1 VFGRYRL
8 RQRPLC
14 FLDISLEEPMVP
26 VIALVGRPNVGKSTL
41 FNRLTRTRDAIVG
54 DLAGLT
60 RDRQYGE
67 AKWQGRTYILIDT
80 GGISGDE
87 DGMDAKMAEQ
97 SLLAIEEADVVLFMV
112 DARAGL
118 CAADQMIGEHLRK
131 RNKRSFL
138 VVNKVDNIDPDLAR
152 AEFSSLGMGVP
163 LAIAGAHGRGIT
175 QMLEAALVDFPQDP
189 VELQALEGEIVAE
202 GEEAKLIPGPSEKD
216 GIKIAIIGRPN
227 VGKSTL
233 VNRMLG
239 DDRVI
244 VYDEPGTTRD
254 SIYIPFQRDEE
265 KYTLIDTAGVRRRGK
280 IFEAVEK
287 FSVVKTLQAI
297 QDANVVI
304 FVMDAREGVV
314 DHDLNLLG
322 FVLETGRALVIA
334 LNKWDGMEP
343 SERDYVKVEL
353 QRRLFFV
360 DFADIH
366 FISALHGTGVG
377 HLYGSVQA
385 SFKSAITRW
394 PTNRLTQ
401 ILEDAVSEHQPPM
414 VNGRRIKLRYAHLG
428 GANPP
433 IIVIHGNQVD
443 KIPRAY
449 SRYLE
454 NTYRR
459 VLKLVGTPIRI
470 EYKGGENPFEG
481 KKNSLTDR
489 QVNKKR
495 RMMTHH
501 KKADKKRKDKR

>member
-1 VFGRYRL
+1 
-8 RQRPLC
+8 
-14 FLDISLEEPMVP
+14 MVP

-54 DLAGLT
+54 DLSGLT

-67 AKWQGRTYILIDT
+67 AKWEGRSYILVDT

-87 DGMDAKMAEQ
+87 EGIDEKMAEQ
-97 SLLAIEEADVVLFMV
+97 SLLAIEEADVVLFLV

-118 CAADQMIGEHLRK
+118 TAGDQMIGEHLRK
-131 RNKRSFL
+131 RNKRSYL
-138 VVNKVDNIDPDLAR
+138 VVNKVDNIDPDIAR
-152 AEFSSLGMGVP
+152 AEFAPMGLGEALP
-163 LAIAGAHGRGIT
+163 IAGAHGRGIT
-175 QMLEAALVDFPQDP
+175 QMLEVALGDFARN
-189 VELQALEGEIVAE
+189 EEENALDEDVAE
-202 GEEAKLIPGPSEKD
+202 GEEAKRIPGPSEKD

-239 DDRVI
+239 EDRVV
-244 VYDEPGTTRD
+244 VYDQPGTTRD
-254 SIYIPFQRDEE
+254 SIYIPFERNDE
-265 KYTLIDTAGVRRRGK
+265 KYTLIDTAGVRKRGK
-280 IFEAVEK
+280 IHEEVEK

-297 QDANVVI
+297 KDANVVI

-322 FVLETGRALVIA
+322 FAIESGRALVIA

-343 SERDYVKVEL
+343 GERDYVKTEL
-353 QRRLFFV
+353 ERRLFFV
-360 DFADIH
+360 DYADIH

-377 HLYGSVQA
+377 NLYKSVQA
-385 SFKSAITRW
+385 SFTSAITRW

-401 ILEDAVSEHQPPM
+401 ILEDAVQEHQPPM
-414 VNGRRIKLRYAHLG
+414 VSGRRIKLRYAHLG

-433 IIVIHGNQVD
+433 LIVIHGNQVD
-443 KIPRAY
+443 AVPKSY
-449 SRYLE
+449 TRYLE
-454 NTYRR
+454 NTFRR

-470 EYKGGENPFEG
+470 EYKGGDNPYEG
-481 KKNSLTDR
+481 NKNTLTDR

-495 RMMTHH
+495 RLMSHH
-501 KKADKKRKDKR
+501 KKAEKKRRDKKR

>member
-1 VFGRYRL
+1 
-8 RQRPLC
+8 
-14 FLDISLEEPMVP
+14 MVP

-41 FNRLTRTRDAIVG
+41 FNRLTKTRDAIVA
-54 DLAGLT
+54 DIAGLT
-60 RDRQYGE
+60 RDRKYGE
-67 AKWQGRTYILIDT
+67 ARWQGRTYIVVDT

-87 DGMDAKMAEQ
+87 EGIDMKMAEQ
-97 SLLAIEEADVVLFMV
+97 SLQAIEEADAVLFLV
-112 DARAGL
+112 DSRAGMT
-118 CAADQMIGEHLRK
+118 AGDQMIAEHLRT

-138 VVNKVDNIDPDLAR
+138 IANKVDAVDPDIAR
-152 AEFSSLGMGVP
+152 AEFSPMGIGD
-163 LAIAGAHGRGIT
+163 AIPIAASHGRGING
-175 QMLEAALVDFPQDP
+175 MLEQVLGVFPKDEEEEFLVDAGEAEDAAD
-189 VELQALEGEIVAE
+189 VEGVLE
-202 GEEAKLIPGPSEKD
+202 KRIPGPDEKA

-239 DDRVI
+239 EERVI
-244 VYDEPGTTRD
+244 VYDQAGTTRD
-254 SIYIPFQRDEE
+254 SIYIPFERNDE

-314 DHDLNLLG
+314 EHDLNLLG

-343 SERDYVKVEL
+343 SERDYVKTEL
-353 QRRLFFV
+353 ERRLMFAN
-360 DFADIH
+360 FADIH

-377 HLYGSVQA
+377 HLYKSVQQAFA
-385 SFKSAITRW
+385 SAVTRW
-394 PTNRLTQ
+394 PTSRLTK
-401 ILEDAVSEHQPPM
+401 ILEDAVSEHQPPL

-433 IIVIHGNQVD
+433 LLVIHGNQVD
-443 KIPRAY
+443 AVPRAY
-449 SRYLE
+449 TRYLE

-470 EYKGGENPFEG
+470 EYKSGENPYAD
-481 KKNSLTDR
+481 KKNTLTER

-495 RMMTHH
+495 RLMSHH
-501 KKADKKRKDKR
+501 KKAEKKRKDKRR

>member
-1 VFGRYRL
+1 
-8 RQRPLC
+8 
-14 FLDISLEEPMVP
+14 MVP

-41 FNRLTRTRDAIVG
+41 FNRLTRSRDAIVG
-54 DLAGLT
+54 DLSGLT

-67 AKWQGRTYILIDT
+67 ARWQGRTYIVIDT

-87 DGMDAKMAEQ
+87 EGIDAKMAEQ
-97 SLLAIEEADVVLFMV
+97 SLQAIEEADIVLFMV

-118 CAADQMIGEHLRK
+118 SAADQMIGEHLRR
-131 RNKRSFL
+131 RNKQSYL
-138 VVNKVDNIDPDLAR
+138 IANKVDNLDPDLAR
-152 AEFSSLGMGVP
+152 AEFSPMGLGDALP
-163 LAIAGAHGRGIT
+163 IAGAHGRGIT
-175 QMLEAALVDFPQDP
+175 QMMEAVLGHYPRDDQDQEEALA
-189 VELQALEGEIVAE
+189 EEVAE
-202 GEEAKLIPGPSEKD
+202 GQEAKRIPGPSEKD

-239 DDRVI
+239 EDRVI
-244 VYDEPGTTRD
+244 VYDHPGTTRD
-254 SIYIPFQRDEE
+254 SIYIPFEREGE
-265 KYTLIDTAGVRRRGK
+265 KYTFIDTAGVRRRGK
-280 IFEAVEK
+280 INEAVEK

-297 QDANVVI
+297 QDSNVVI

-322 FVLETGRALVIA
+322 FVLETGRSLVIA

-343 SERDYVKVEL
+343 GERDYVKVEL
-353 QRRLFFV
+353 ERRLFFV

-377 HLYGSVQA
+377 HLYKSVQA
-385 SFKSAITRW
+385 AFKSAITRW
-394 PTNRLTQ
+394 PTSRLTQ
-401 ILEDAVSEHQPPM
+401 ILEDAVKEHQPPM
-414 VNGRRIKLRYAHLG
+414 VNNRRIKLRYAHLG

-433 IIVIHGNQVD
+433 LIVIHGNQVD
-443 KIPRAY
+443 AVPKSY

-470 EYKGGENPFEG
+470 EYKGGENPYEG
-481 KKNSLTDR
+481 KKNTLTDR

-495 RMMTHH
+495 RLMSHH
-501 KKADKKRKDKR
+501 KKADKKRRDKR

>member
-1 VFGRYRL
+1 
-8 RQRPLC
+8 
-14 FLDISLEEPMVP
+14 MVP

-41 FNRLTRTRDAIVG
+41 FNRLTKSRDAIVG
-54 DLAGLT
+54 DLSGLT

-67 AKWQGRTYILIDT
+67 AKWQGRTYIVIDT

-87 DGMDAKMAEQ
+87 EGIDAKMAEQ
-97 SLLAIEEADVVLFMV
+97 SLQAIEEADAVLFLV

-118 CAADQMIGEHLRK
+118 SASDQMIGEHLRR

-138 VVNKVDNIDPDLAR
+138 VINKVDNIDADLAR
-152 AEFSSLGMGVP
+152 AEFSSMGMGES

-175 QMLEAALVDFPQDP
+175 QMLEAVLGSFPKDATEP
-189 VELQALEGEIVAE
+189 EE
-202 GEEAKLIPGPSEKD
+202 GEEEEIVLEGQEAKRIPGPSEKD
-216 GIKIAIIGRPN
+216 GIKLAIIGRPN

-239 DDRVI
+239 EDRVI
-244 VYDEPGTTRD
+244 VYDQPGTTRD
-254 SIYIPFQRDEE
+254 SIYIPFERDDE

-297 QDANVVI
+297 QDSNVVV

-322 FVLETGRALVIA
+322 FVLESGRALVIA

-377 HLYGSVQA
+377 NLYKSVQA

-394 PTNRLTQ
+394 PTNRLTT
-401 ILEDAVSEHQPPM
+401 ILEDAVSDHAPPM
-414 VNGRRIKLRYAHLG
+414 VNNRRIKLRYAHLG

-433 IIVIHGNQVD
+433 LIVIHGNQVEAVP
-443 KIPRAY
+443 KSYI
-449 SRYLE
+449 RYLE

-470 EYKGGENPFEG
+470 EFKGGDNPYEG
-481 KKNSLTDR
+481 NKNTLTDR

-495 RMMTHH
+495 RLMSHH
-501 KKADKKRKDKR
+501 KKAEKKRKDKR

>member
-1 VFGRYRL
+1 
-8 RQRPLC
+8 
-14 FLDISLEEPMVP
+14 MVP

-54 DLAGLT
+54 DLSGLT

-67 AKWQGRTYILIDT
+67 AKWQGRTYIVIDT

-87 DGMDAKMAEQ
+87 DGIDAKMAEQ
-97 SLLAIEEADVVLFMV
+97 SLQAIEEADAVLFMV

-131 RNKRSFL
+131 RNKRTFL
-138 VVNKVDNIDPDLAR
+138 VANKVDNIDPDLAR
-152 AEFSSLGMGVP
+152 AEFSPLGMGDA

-175 QMLEAALVDFPQDP
+175 QMLEVALGDFPKDP
-189 VELQALEGEIVAE
+189 VEEAFDPDEEVAE
-202 GEEAKLIPGPSEKD
+202 GEEAKRIPGPSEKD
-216 GIKIAIIGRPN
+216 GIKLAIIGRPN

-239 DDRVI
+239 EDRVI
-244 VYDEPGTTRD
+244 VYDQAGTTRD
-254 SIYIPFQRDEE
+254 SIYIPFERDDE

-297 QDANVVI
+297 QDANVVV

-322 FVLETGRALVIA
+322 FVLESGRALVIA

-343 SERDYVKVEL
+343 SERDYVKTEL

-377 HLYGSVQA
+377 HLYKSVQD
-385 SFKSAITRW
+385 SFRSAITRW
-394 PTNRLTQ
+394 PTSRLTQ
-401 ILEDAVSEHQPPM
+401 ILEDAVREHQPPM
-414 VNGRRIKLRYAHLG
+414 VNNRRIKLRYAHLG

-433 IIVIHGNQVD
+433 IIVIHGNQIEKVP
-443 KIPRAY
+443 KSY
-449 SRYLE
+449 VRYLE

-470 EYKGGENPFEG
+470 EFKGGENPFEG
-481 KKNSLTDR
+481 KKTTLTDR

-495 RMMTHH
+495 RMMSHH
-501 KKADKKRKDKR
+501 KKADKKRRDKK

>member
-1 VFGRYRL
+1 
-8 RQRPLC
+8 
-14 FLDISLEEPMVP
+14 MVP

-54 DLAGLT
+54 DLSGLT

-67 AKWQGRTYILIDT
+67 AKWQGRTYIVIDT

-87 DGMDAKMAEQ
+87 DGIDSKMAEQ
-97 SLLAIEEADVVLFMV
+97 SLQAIEEADAVLFMV

-131 RNKRSFL
+131 RNKRTFL
-138 VVNKVDNIDPDLAR
+138 VANKVDNIDPDLAR
-152 AEFSSLGMGVP
+152 AEFSPLGMGDA

-175 QMLEAALVDFPQDP
+175 QMLETALGDFPKDP
-189 VELQALEGEIVAE
+189 VDEAFDPDEEVAE
-202 GEEAKLIPGPSEKD
+202 GEEAKRIPGPSEKD
-216 GIKIAIIGRPN
+216 GIKLAIIGRPN

-239 DDRVI
+239 EDRVI
-244 VYDEPGTTRD
+244 VYDQPGTTRD
-254 SIYIPFQRDEE
+254 SIYIPFERDDE

-297 QDANVVI
+297 QDANVVV

-322 FVLETGRALVIA
+322 FVLESGRALVIA

-343 SERDYVKVEL
+343 SERDYVKTEL

-377 HLYGSVQA
+377 HLYKSVQD
-385 SFKSAITRW
+385 SFRSAITRW
-394 PTNRLTQ
+394 PTSRLTQ
-401 ILEDAVSEHQPPM
+401 ILEDAVREHQPPM
-414 VNGRRIKLRYAHLG
+414 VNNRRIKLRYAHLG

-433 IIVIHGNQVD
+433 IIVIHGNQVE
-443 KIPRAY
+443 KVPRSY

-454 NTYRR
+454 NTFRR

-470 EYKGGENPFEG
+470 EYKGGENPYEG
-481 KKNSLTDR
+481 NKNTLTDR

-495 RMMTHH
+495 RLMTHH
-501 KKADKKRKDKR
+501 KKAEKKRKDKR

>member
-1 VFGRYRL
+1 
-8 RQRPLC
+8 
-14 FLDISLEEPMVP
+14 MVP

-41 FNRLTRTRDAIVG
+41 FNRLTKSRDAIVG
-54 DLAGLT
+54 DLSGLT

-67 AKWQGRTYILIDT
+67 AKWQGRTYIVIDT

-87 DGMDAKMAEQ
+87 EGIDAKMAEQ
-97 SLLAIEEADVVLFMV
+97 SLQAIEEADAVLFLV

-118 CAADQMIGEHLRK
+118 SASDQMIGEHLRR

-138 VVNKVDNIDPDLAR
+138 VINKVDNIDTDLAR
-152 AEFSSLGMGVP
+152 AEFASMGMGES

-175 QMLEAALVDFPQDP
+175 QMLEAVLGSFPKDASEP
-189 VELQALEGEIVAE
+189 EE
-202 GEEAKLIPGPSEKD
+202 GEEEEVVLEGQEAKRIPGPSEKD
-216 GIKIAIIGRPN
+216 GIKLAIIGRPN

-239 DDRVI
+239 EDRVI
-244 VYDEPGTTRD
+244 VYDQPGTTRD
-254 SIYIPFQRDEE
+254 SIYIPFERDEE

-297 QDANVVI
+297 QDSNVVV

-322 FVLETGRALVIA
+322 FVLESGRALVIA

-377 HLYGSVQA
+377 NLYKSVQA

-394 PTNRLTQ
+394 PTNRLTT
-401 ILEDAVSEHQPPM
+401 ILEDAVSDHAPPM
-414 VNGRRIKLRYAHLG
+414 VQNRRIKLRYAHLG

-433 IIVIHGNQVD
+433 LIVIHGNQVEAVP
-443 KIPRAY
+443 KSYI
-449 SRYLE
+449 RYLE

-470 EYKGGENPFEG
+470 EFKGGDNPYEG
-481 KKNSLTDR
+481 NKNTLTDR

-495 RMMTHH
+495 RLMSHH
-501 KKADKKRKDKR
+501 KKAEKKRKDKR

>member
-1 VFGRYRL
+1 
-8 RQRPLC
+8 
-14 FLDISLEEPMVP
+14 MVP

-41 FNRLTRTRDAIVG
+41 FNRLTKSRDAIVG
-54 DLAGLT
+54 DLSGLT

-67 AKWQGRTYILIDT
+67 AKWQGRTYIVIDT

-87 DGMDAKMAEQ
+87 EGIDAKMAEQ
-97 SLLAIEEADVVLFMV
+97 SLQAIEEADAVLFLV

-118 CAADQMIGEHLRK
+118 SASDQMIGEHLRR

-138 VVNKVDNIDPDLAR
+138 VINKVDNIDTDLAR
-152 AEFSSLGMGVP
+152 AEFASMGMGES

-175 QMLEAALVDFPQDP
+175 QMLEAVLGSFPKDAT
-189 VELQALEGEIVAE
+189 ELPE
-202 GEEAKLIPGPSEKD
+202 GEEEEEVLEGQEAKRIPGPSEKD
-216 GIKIAIIGRPN
+216 GIKLAIIGRPN

-239 DDRVI
+239 EERVI
-244 VYDEPGTTRD
+244 VYDQAGTTRD
-254 SIYIPFQRDEE
+254 SIYIPFERDDE

-297 QDANVVI
+297 QDSNVVV

-322 FVLETGRALVIA
+322 FVLESGRALVIA

-377 HLYGSVQA
+377 NLYKSVQA

-394 PTNRLTQ
+394 PTNRLTT
-401 ILEDAVSEHQPPM
+401 ILEDAVSDHAPPM
-414 VNGRRIKLRYAHLG
+414 VNNRRIKLRYAHLG

-433 IIVIHGNQVD
+433 LIVIHGNQVEAVP
-443 KIPRAY
+443 KSYI
-449 SRYLE
+449 RYLE

-470 EYKGGENPFEG
+470 EFKGGDNPYEG
-481 KKNSLTDR
+481 NKNTLTDR

-495 RMMTHH
+495 RLMSHH
-501 KKADKKRKDKR
+501 KKAEKKRKDKR

>member
-1 VFGRYRL
+1 
-8 RQRPLC
+8 
-14 FLDISLEEPMVP
+14 MVP

-41 FNRLTRTRDAIVG
+41 FNRLTKSRDAIVG
-54 DLAGLT
+54 DLSGLT

-67 AKWQGRTYILIDT
+67 AKWQGRTYIVIDT

-87 DGMDAKMAEQ
+87 DGIDAKMAEQ
-97 SLLAIEEADVVLFMV
+97 SLQAIEEADAVLFMV

-131 RNKRSFL
+131 RNKRTFL
-138 VVNKVDNIDPDLAR
+138 VANKVDNIDPDLAR
-152 AEFSSLGMGVP
+152 AEFSPLGMGDA

-175 QMLEAALVDFPQDP
+175 QMLEVALGDFPKDP
-189 VELQALEGEIVAE
+189 VEEAFDPDEEVAE
-202 GEEAKLIPGPSEKD
+202 GEEAKRIPGPSEKD
-216 GIKIAIIGRPN
+216 GIKLAIIGRPN

-239 DDRVI
+239 EDRVI
-244 VYDEPGTTRD
+244 VYDQAGTTRD
-254 SIYIPFQRDEE
+254 SIYIPFERDDE

-297 QDANVVI
+297 QDANVVV

-322 FVLETGRALVIA
+322 FVLESGRALVIA

-343 SERDYVKVEL
+343 SERDYVKTEL

-377 HLYGSVQA
+377 NLYKSVQA

-394 PTNRLTQ
+394 PTNRLTT
-401 ILEDAVSEHQPPM
+401 ILEDAVSDHAPPM
-414 VNGRRIKLRYAHLG
+414 VNNRRIKLRYAHLG

-433 IIVIHGNQVD
+433 LIVIHGNQVEAVP
-443 KIPRAY
+443 KSYI
-449 SRYLE
+449 RYLE

-470 EYKGGENPFEG
+470 EFKGGDNPYEG
-481 KKNSLTDR
+481 NKNTLTDR

-495 RMMTHH
+495 RLMSHH
-501 KKADKKRKDKR
+501 KKAEKKRKDKR

>member
-1 VFGRYRL
+1 
-8 RQRPLC
+8 
-14 FLDISLEEPMVP
+14 MVP

-41 FNRLTRTRDAIVG
+41 FNRLTKSRDAIVG
-54 DLAGLT
+54 DLSGLT

-67 AKWQGRTYILIDT
+67 AKWQGRTYIVIDT

-87 DGMDAKMAEQ
+87 EGIDAKMAEQ
-97 SLLAIEEADVVLFMV
+97 SLQAIEEADAVLFLV
-112 DARAGL
+112 ADRAGL
-118 CAADQMIGEHLRK
+118 FASDQMIGEHLRR

-138 VVNKVDNIDPDLAR
+138 VINKVDNIDADLAR
-152 AEFSSLGMGVP
+152 AEFSSMGMGES

-175 QMLEAALVDFPQDP
+175 QMLEAVLGSFPKDATEP
-189 VELQALEGEIVAE
+189 EE
-202 GEEAKLIPGPSEKD
+202 GEEEEIVLEGQEAKRIPGPSEKD
-216 GIKIAIIGRPN
+216 GIKLAIIGRPN

-239 DDRVI
+239 EERVI
-244 VYDEPGTTRD
+244 VYDQAGTTRD
-254 SIYIPFQRDEE
+254 SIYIPFERDDE

-297 QDANVVI
+297 QDSNVVV

-322 FVLETGRALVIA
+322 FVLESGRALVIA

-377 HLYGSVQA
+377 NLYKSVQA

-394 PTNRLTQ
+394 PTNRLTT
-401 ILEDAVSEHQPPM
+401 ILEDAVSDHAPPM
-414 VNGRRIKLRYAHLG
+414 VNNRRIKLRYAHLG

-433 IIVIHGNQVD
+433 LIVIHGNQVEAVP
-443 KIPRAY
+443 KSYI
-449 SRYLE
+449 RYLE

-470 EYKGGENPFEG
+470 EFKGGDNPYEG
-481 KKNSLTDR
+481 NKNTLTDR

-495 RMMTHH
+495 RLMSHH
-501 KKADKKRKDKR
+501 KKAEKKRKDKR

>member
-1 VFGRYRL
+1 
-8 RQRPLC
+8 
-14 FLDISLEEPMVP
+14 MVP

-41 FNRLTRTRDAIVG
+41 FNRLTKTRNAIVAEF
-54 DLAGLT
+54 AGLT

-67 AKWQGRTYILIDT
+67 AKWQGKTYLVIDT

-87 DGMDAKMAEQ
+87 EGIDAKMAEQ
-97 SLLAIEEADVVLFMV
+97 SLQAIEEADAVLFMV
-112 DARAGL
+112 DSRAGL
-118 CAADQMIGEHLRK
+118 TAADQMIAEHLRK
-131 RNKRSFL
+131 RNKRCFL
-138 VVNKVDNIDPDLAR
+138 VANKVDTVDPDLAR
-152 AEFSSLGMGVP
+152 AEFSPLGLGDALP
-163 LAIAGAHGRGIT
+163 ISAAHGRGIS
-175 QMLEAALVDFPQDP
+175 QMLDAALGAYASEDADA
-189 VELQALEGEIVAE
+189 EGEGEIVAP
-202 GEEAKLIPGPSEKD
+202 GQEAKRIPGPSEKD

-239 DDRVI
+239 EERVI
-244 VYDEPGTTRD
+244 VYDEAGTTRD
-254 SIYIPFQRDEE
+254 SIYIPFERGDE

-314 DHDLNLLG
+314 EHDLNLLG

-334 LNKWDGMEP
+334 LNKWDGMDP
-343 SERDYVKVEL
+343 KERDYVKTEL
-353 QRRLFFV
+353 ERRLFFV

-377 HLYGSVQA
+377 NLYKSVQA
-385 SFKSAITRW
+385 SFTSAVTRW

-401 ILEDAVSEHQPPM
+401 ILEDAVQEHQPPM

-433 IIVIHGNQVD
+433 LIVIHGNQVD
-443 KIPRAY
+443 AVPKSY

-454 NTYRR
+454 NTFRR

-470 EYKGGENPFEG
+470 EYKGGENPYE
-481 KKNSLTDR
+481 KNKNTLTDR

-495 RMMTHH
+495 RLMSHH
-501 KKADKKRKDKR
+501 KKAEKKRKDKR

>member
-1 VFGRYRL
+1 
-8 RQRPLC
+8 
-14 FLDISLEEPMVP
+14 MVP

-41 FNRLTRTRDAIVG
+41 FNRLTRTRNAIVAEY
-54 DLAGLT
+54 AGLT

-67 AKWQGRTYILIDT
+67 AKWQGRTYIVIDT

-87 DGMDAKMAEQ
+87 DGIDAKMAEQ
-97 SLLAIEEADVVLFMV
+97 SLQAIEEADAVLFMV
-112 DARAGL
+112 DSRAGMT
-118 CAADQMIGEHLRK
+118 AADQMIAEHLRK

-138 VVNKVDNIDPDLAR
+138 VANKVDTVDPDIAR
-152 AEFSSLGMGVP
+152 AEFSPLGLGDAFP
-163 LAIAGAHGRGIT
+163 IAAAHGRGINAL
-175 QMLEAALVDFPQDP
+175 LEASLGIFPKDDG
-189 VELQALEGEIVAE
+189 EEAEEGEEAASEEVAE
-202 GEEAKLIPGPSEKD
+202 GEEAKRIPGPSEKD

-239 DDRVI
+239 EDRVI
-244 VYDEPGTTRD
+244 VYDQAGTTRD
-254 SIYIPFQRDEE
+254 SIYIPFERNEE

-297 QDANVVI
+297 QDANVVV

-314 DHDLNLLG
+314 EHDLNLLG

-334 LNKWDGMEP
+334 LNKWDGMEQR
-343 SERDYVKVEL
+343 EKEYVKTEL
-353 QRRLFFV
+353 ERRLMFV

-377 HLYGSVQA
+377 HLYKSVQE
-385 SFKSAITRW
+385 SFRSAVTRW
-394 PTNRLTQ
+394 PTSRLTK
-401 ILEDAVSEHQPPM
+401 ILEDAVQEHQPPL

-433 IIVIHGNQVD
+433 LIVIHGNQVESV
-443 KIPRAY
+443 PRSY

-470 EYKGGENPFEG
+470 EYKGGENPYEG
-481 KKNSLTDR
+481 KKNALTDR

-495 RMMTHH
+495 RLMSHH
-501 KKADKKRKDKR
+501 KKAEKKRRDKKR

>member
-1 VFGRYRL
+1 
-8 RQRPLC
+8 
-14 FLDISLEEPMVP
+14 MVP

-41 FNRLTRTRDAIVG
+41 FNRLTKSRDAIVAEY
-54 DLAGLT
+54 AGLT

-67 AKWQGRTYILIDT
+67 AKWQGRTYIVIDT

-87 DGMDAKMAEQ
+87 VGIDAKMAQQ
-97 SLLAIEEADVVLFMV
+97 SLQAIEEADAVLFMV
-112 DARAGL
+112 DARAGMT
-118 CAADQMIGEHLRK
+118 AADQSIAEHLRR
-131 RNKRSFL
+131 RNKRCFL
-138 VVNKVDNIDPDLAR
+138 VVNKVDTVDPELAR
-152 AEFSSLGMGVP
+152 AEFSPLGLGDALP
-163 LAIAGAHGRGIT
+163 IAAAHGRGINP
-175 QMLEAALVDFPQDP
+175 MLQEALGIFPKDAETVPQDD
-189 VELQALEGEIVAE
+189 VLDGEVQEGS
-202 GEEAKLIPGPSEKD
+202 EATEQGGTPARIPGPSERD

-239 DDRVI
+239 EERVI
-244 VYDEPGTTRD
+244 VFDQAGTTRD
-254 SIYIPFQRDEE
+254 SIYIPFERDEE

-297 QDANVVI
+297 QDANVVV

-314 DHDLNLLG
+314 EHDLNLLG

-334 LNKWDGMEP
+334 LNKWDGMEA
-343 SERDYVKVEL
+343 SERDYVKTEL

-377 HLYGSVQA
+377 HLYKSVQDA
-385 SFKSAITRW
+385 FRSAVTRW
-394 PTNRLTQ
+394 PTSRLTQ
-401 ILEDAVSEHQPPM
+401 ILEDAVQDHQPPM

-433 IIVIHGNQVD
+433 LIVIHGNQVD
-443 KIPRAY
+443 AVPKSY
-449 SRYLE
+449 TRYLE
-454 NTYRR
+454 NTFRR

-470 EYKGGENPFEG
+470 EYKGGENPYEG
-481 KKNSLTDR
+481 KKNKLTER

-495 RMMTHH
+495 RLMSHH
-501 KKADKKRKDKR
+501 KKAEKKRKDKR

>member
-1 VFGRYRL
+1 
-8 RQRPLC
+8 
-14 FLDISLEEPMVP
+14 MVP

-41 FNRLTRTRDAIVG
+41 FNRLTKSRDAIVAEY
-54 DLAGLT
+54 AGLT

-67 AKWQGRTYILIDT
+67 ARWQGRTYIVIDT

-87 DGMDAKMAEQ
+87 EGIDAKMAEQ
-97 SLLAIEEADVVLFMV
+97 SLQAIEEADAVLFPGRF
-112 DARAGL
+112 ARRHDRRRPDDRRAPAQAEQAQLPDRQQGRHHRSRSRSRRVQPAGPGR
-118 CAADQMIGEHLRK
+118 CAADR
-131 RNKRSFL
+131 RRPRSRHQPYAAGSPGIFP
-138 VVNKVDNIDPDLAR
+138 KDN
-152 AEFSSLGMGVP
+152 AE
-163 LAIAGAHGRGIT
+163 
-175 QMLEAALVDFPQDP
+175 E
-189 VELQALEGEIVAE
+189 EGEGEPASEEVAE
-202 GEEAKLIPGPSEKD
+202 GEEPTRIPGPSEKD

-239 DDRVI
+239 EERVI
-244 VYDEPGTTRD
+244 VYDQAGTTRD
-254 SIYIPFQRDEE
+254 SIYIPFERNEE

-314 DHDLNLLG
+314 EHDLNLLG

-334 LNKWDGMEP
+334 LNKWDGMEAA
-343 SERDYVKVEL
+343 ERDYVKTEL
-353 QRRLFFV
+353 ERRLLFV

-377 HLYGSVQA
+377 HLYKSVQE
-385 SFKSAITRW
+385 SFRSAVTRW
-394 PTNRLTQ
+394 PTSRLTS
-401 ILEDAVSEHQPPM
+401 ILEDAVQVHQPPM

-433 IIVIHGNQVD
+433 LIVIHGNQVD
-443 KIPRAY
+443 AVPKAY
-449 SRYLE
+449 TRYLE
-454 NTYRR
+454 KTYRR

-470 EYKGGENPFEG
+470 EYKGGENPYEG
-481 KKNSLTDR
+481 KKNSLTAR

-495 RMMTHH
+495 RLMSHH
-501 KKADKKRKDKR
+501 KKAEKKKKDKRR

>member
-1 VFGRYRL
+1 
-8 RQRPLC
+8 
-14 FLDISLEEPMVP
+14 MVP

-41 FNRLTRTRDAIVG
+41 FNRLTKSRDAIVA
-54 DLAGLT
+54 DYSGLT
-60 RDRQYGE
+60 RDRKYGE
-67 AKWQGRTYILIDT
+67 AKWQGRTYIVIDT

-87 DGMDAKMAEQ
+87 EGIDAKMAEQ
-97 SLLAIEEADVVLFMV
+97 SLQAIEEADAVLFMV
-112 DARAGL
+112 DSRAGMT
-118 CAADQMIGEHLRK
+118 AADQMIAEHLRK
-131 RNKRSFL
+131 KNKRTFL
-138 VVNKVDNIDPDLAR
+138 VANKVDTVDPEIAR
-152 AEFSSLGMGVP
+152 AEFSP
-163 LAIAGAHGRGIT
+163 LAIGDAFPVAAAHGRGVNALL
-175 QMLEAALVDFPQDP
+175 QAALGAFPKD
-189 VELQALEGEIVAE
+189 E
-202 GEEAKLIPGPSEKD
+202 GEEDELAEAGEGEEGAAPAEPKQRIPGPDEKS

-239 DDRVI
+239 EERVI
-244 VYDEPGTTRD
+244 VYDQAGTTRD
-254 SIYIPFQRDEE
+254 SIYIPFERDEV

-297 QDANVVI
+297 QDANVVV

-334 LNKWDGMEP
+334 LNKWDGMD
-343 SERDYVKVEL
+343 SHERERVKTEL
-353 QRRLFFV
+353 ERRLQFV

-377 HLYGSVQA
+377 NLYKSVQA

-401 ILEDAVSEHQPPM
+401 ILEDAVREHQPPM
-414 VNGRRIKLRYAHLG
+414 VGSRRIKLRYAHLG

-433 IIVIHGNQVD
+433 LIVIHGNQVEAVP
-443 KIPRAY
+443 KSY

-470 EYKGGENPFEG
+470 EYKGGENPYEG
-481 KKNSLTDR
+481 NKNTLTDR

-495 RMMTHH
+495 RLMSHH
-501 KKADKKRKDKR
+501 KKADKKRRDKK

>member
-1 VFGRYRL
+1 
-8 RQRPLC
+8 
-14 FLDISLEEPMVP
+14 MVP

-41 FNRLTRTRDAIVG
+41 FNRLTKTRNAIVAEY
-54 DLAGLT
+54 AGLT

-67 AKWQGRTYILIDT
+67 AKWQGRTYIVIDT

-87 DGMDAKMAEQ
+87 EGIDAKMAEQ
-97 SLLAIEEADVVLFMV
+97 SLQAIEEADAVLFMV
-112 DARAGL
+112 DSRAGL
-118 CAADQMIGEHLRK
+118 TAADQMIAEHLRK
-131 RNKRSFL
+131 RNKRCFL
-138 VVNKVDNIDPDLAR
+138 VANKVDTIDPDLAR
-152 AEFSSLGMGVP
+152 AEFSPLGLGDALP
-163 LAIAGAHGRGIT
+163 IAAAHGRGISH
-175 QMLEAALVDFPQDP
+175 MLDAALGIFPKEAED
-189 VELQALEGEIVAE
+189 EAE
-202 GEEAKLIPGPSEKD
+202 GEEGEVVEQGQEAKRIPGPSEKD

-239 DDRVI
+239 EERVI
-244 VYDEPGTTRD
+244 VYDQAGTTRD
-254 SIYIPFQRDEE
+254 SIYIPFERDDA

-314 DHDLNLLG
+314 EHDLNLLG

-343 SERDYVKVEL
+343 KERDYVKTEL
-353 QRRLFFV
+353 ERRLFFV

-377 HLYGSVQA
+377 HLYKSVQGA
-385 SFKSAITRW
+385 FTSAVTRW
-394 PTNRLTQ
+394 PTSRLTQ
-401 ILEDAVSEHQPPM
+401 ILEDAVQEHQPPM

-433 IIVIHGNQVD
+433 LIVIHGNQVD
-443 KIPRAY
+443 AVPKSY
-449 SRYLE
+449 TRYLE
-454 NTYRR
+454 NTFRR

-470 EYKGGENPFEG
+470 EYKGGENPYEN
-481 KKNSLTDR
+481 KKNTLTDR

-495 RMMTHH
+495 RLMSHH
-501 KKADKKRKDKR
+501 KKAEKKRRDKK

>member
-1 VFGRYRL
+1 
-8 RQRPLC
+8 
-14 FLDISLEEPMVP
+14 MVP

-41 FNRLTRTRDAIVG
+41 FNRLTKTRNAIVAEY
-54 DLAGLT
+54 AGLT

-67 AKWQGRTYILIDT
+67 AKWQGRTYIVIDT

-87 DGMDAKMAEQ
+87 EGIDAKMAEQ
-97 SLLAIEEADVVLFMV
+97 SLQAIEEADAVLFMV
-112 DARAGL
+112 DARAGMT
-118 CAADQMIGEHLRK
+118 AADQMIAEHLRK

-138 VVNKVDNIDPDLAR
+138 VANKVDTIDPDLAR
-152 AEFSSLGMGVP
+152 AEFSPLGLGDA
-163 LAIAGAHGRGIT
+163 LAIAAAHGRGING
-175 QMLEAALVDFPQDP
+175 MLE
-189 VELQALEGEIVAE
+189 QALGIFPRDDAEAEAEDHELVAE
-202 GEEAKLIPGPSEKD
+202 GQEAKRIPGPSEKD
-216 GIKIAIIGRPN
+216 GIKIAVIGRPN

-239 DDRVI
+239 EDRVI
-244 VYDEPGTTRD
+244 VYDQAGTTRD
-254 SIYIPFQRDEE
+254 SIYIPFERNEE

-297 QDANVVI
+297 QDANVVV

-314 DHDLNLLG
+314 EHDLNLLG

-343 SERDYVKVEL
+343 REKDYVKTEL
-353 QRRLFFV
+353 ERRLLFV

-377 HLYGSVQA
+377 HLYKSVQE
-385 SFKSAITRW
+385 SFRSAVTRW
-394 PTNRLTQ
+394 PTSRLTK
-401 ILEDAVSEHQPPM
+401 ILEDAVQEHQPPL

-433 IIVIHGNQVD
+433 LLVIHGNQVEAV
-443 KIPRAY
+443 PRAY
-449 SRYLE
+449 TRYLE
-454 NTYRR
+454 NTFRR

-470 EYKGGENPFEG
+470 EYKGGENPYEG
-481 KKNSLTDR
+481 KKNSLSER

-495 RMMTHH
+495 RLMSHH
-501 KKADKKRKDKR
+501 KKMEKKRRDKKR

>member
-1 VFGRYRL
+1 
-8 RQRPLC
+8 
-14 FLDISLEEPMVP
+14 MVP

-41 FNRLTRTRDAIVG
+41 FNRLTKSRDAIVG
-54 DLAGLT
+54 DLSGLT

-67 AKWQGRTYILIDT
+67 AKWQGRTYIVIDT

-87 DGMDAKMAEQ
+87 EGIDAKMAEQ
-97 SLLAIEEADVVLFMV
+97 SLQAIEEADAVLFLV

-118 CAADQMIGEHLRK
+118 SASDQMIGEHLRR

-138 VVNKVDNIDPDLAR
+138 VINKVDNIDADLAR
-152 AEFSSLGMGVP
+152 AEFSSMGMGES

-175 QMLEAALVDFPQDP
+175 QMLEAVLGSFPKDP
-189 VELQALEGEIVAE
+189 TEPEE
-202 GEEAKLIPGPSEKD
+202 GEEEEIVLEGQEAKRIPGPSEKD
-216 GIKIAIIGRPN
+216 GIKLAIIGRPN

-239 DDRVI
+239 EERVI
-244 VYDEPGTTRD
+244 VYDQAGTTRD
-254 SIYIPFQRDEE
+254 SIYIPFERDDE

-297 QDANVVI
+297 QDSNVVV

-322 FVLETGRALVIA
+322 FVLESGRALVIA

-377 HLYGSVQA
+377 NLYKSVQA

-394 PTNRLTQ
+394 PTNRLTT
-401 ILEDAVSEHQPPM
+401 ILEDAVSDHAPPM
-414 VNGRRIKLRYAHLG
+414 VNNRRIKLRYAHLG

-433 IIVIHGNQVD
+433 LIVIHGNQVEAVP
-443 KIPRAY
+443 KSYI
-449 SRYLE
+449 RYLE

-470 EYKGGENPFEG
+470 EFKGGDNPYEG
-481 KKNSLTDR
+481 NKNTLTDR

-495 RMMTHH
+495 RLMSHH
-501 KKADKKRKDKR
+501 KKAEKKRKDKR